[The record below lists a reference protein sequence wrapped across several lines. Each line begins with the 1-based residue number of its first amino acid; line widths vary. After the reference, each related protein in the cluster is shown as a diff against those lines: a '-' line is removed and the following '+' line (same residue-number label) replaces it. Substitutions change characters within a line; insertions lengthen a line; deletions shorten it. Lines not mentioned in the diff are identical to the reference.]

1 MHSPTESQVF
11 LLHTSSS
18 VSVEEEYELFDANE
32 IVSAVGGSLGLF
44 LGFSC
49 LGAYAAVARYCT
61 LREQGG
67 RAVKYFLAELALRK
81 RNFKK

>member
-1 MHSPTESQVF
+1 M
-11 LLHTSSS
+11 
-18 VSVEEEYELFDANE
+18 SVEEEYELFDANE

-49 LGAYAAVARYCT
+49 LGAYAAVARYYT

-67 RAVKYFLAELALRK
+67 FLAADLALRK
-81 RNFKK
+81 RILKK